1 MGFADLDA
9 RASLSLIGS
18 TGLLIGLLPAV
29 LLVLFVLAAIQG
41 WGPL

>member
-9 RASLSLIGS
+9 RASRSFISS
-18 TGLLIGLLPAV
+18 TGLIMGLLPAI
-29 LLVLFVLAAIQG
+29 LLVVFVVAAIQG